1 MFAHLGGASKL
12 GKLLINHRPR
22 RVGWEWGSS
31 SQAGQP
37 GIQRRAG
44 RSRWF
49 MRFDVT
55 ILKEG
60 QGWLGLFPTKHWS
73 IFRGPGE

>member
-1 MFAHLGGASKL
+1 
-12 GKLLINHRPR
+12 
-22 RVGWEWGSS
+22 
-31 SQAGQP
+31 
-37 GIQRRAG
+37 
-44 RSRWF
+44 